1 MATPEEIR
9 KKLETQATQRV
20 NPLLK
25 GLTMLTGGLAGEF
38 TGTNEQ
44 IRQRNLA
51 KRALMEEDLAALQE
65 QRLNERMKAQR
76 GQMLEDE
83 LKRITAQDEAI
94 TRRQREGEAVAREAK
109 RPAMVGYLRT
119 RPDYQAGGPMAM
131 PIPALESMDTLE
143 ESVAMEKARQDQ
155 EEEARKIKSGY
166 TQLNVPGFGTIGG
179 TPDQISAMAEKY
191 PQVKEFMS
199 AQRQPEPKFNVNWAM
214 DELSGQPVPR
224 ISFKPGTPLQ
234 EQRKIVA
241 ELYGQGG
248 DTNPFGNPPAPG
260 APSAKKE
267 KEPTSIPG
275 YNVRVKR

>member
-9 KKLETQATQRV
+9 KKLEAQATQRV

-83 LKRITAQDEAI
+83 LKRIAAQDEAI
-94 TRRQREGEAVAREAK
+94 TRRQREGEAAAREAK

-155 EEEARKIKSGY
+155 EKDARKQKSGY

-199 AQRQPEPKFNVNWAM
+199 AQRQPEPKFNVTWAM
-214 DELSGQPVPR
+214 DEITGQAVPR
-224 ISFKPGTPLQ
+224 ISFKPGTPIQ

-260 APSAKKE
+260 TPSSKKE
-267 KEPTSIPG
+267 EEPTSIPG